1 MSRSRKK
8 NPVTINAGRS
18 NKQDKRRSNRIFR
31 KICKMRILKDSE
43 PPVNIKEVSDVW
55 GFAGEFKMRID
66 KNDPYYNKVI
76 RK

>member
-1 MSRSRKK
+1 MSGSRKK
-8 NPVTINAGRS
+8 NPVTIYAGES

-43 PPVNIKEVSDVW
+43 LPFNIKEVSDVW
-55 GFAGEFKMRID
+55 GFAGEYKVRLN
-66 KNDPYYNKVI
+66 KNDPFYNKVI

>member
-8 NPVTINAGRS
+8 NPVVINAGGS

-31 KICKMRILKDSE
+31 KICKIRILKESE
-43 PPVNIKEVSDVW
+43 LPSNIREVSDVW
-55 GFAGEFKMRID
+55 CFAGEYKMRLD
-66 KNDPYYNKVI
+66 KDDPYYNKVV